1 MNDKKKRNLI
11 IVLCVAAVII
21 AVAAIAFAPFG
32 RKATGGSDSPEITD
46 VSEVTTTTV
55 ENTAANENVS
65 TTSSESATF
74 VVPPSTDAV
83 VNPNKNY
90 TFYIDKST
98 FDAKE
103 SDDGT
108 TTLTAKGNGSVRMT
122 VTPVRDMSYKEC
134 CRAAEKKHQKL
145 PGSAAMKIENTN
157 TVYRS
162 QTGDGDSD
170 IVTTV
175 YCVDDNKGGCILI
188 DCRVPVSA
196 TEYNKIIEIMLS
208 MFKVL

>member
-11 IVLCVAAVII
+11 IVLGVAAVII

-32 RKATGGSDSPEITD
+32 RKATGESDSPKITD
-46 VSEVTTTTV
+46 ASEVTPTAD
-55 ENTAANENVS
+55 ENTAVNESVNAPSDES
-65 TTSSESATF
+65 TTF
-74 VVPPSTDAV
+74 VVPSSTEAV

-98 FDAKE
+98 FDVKE

-108 TTLTAKGNGSVRMT
+108 TTLTAKGNGSVKMT

-145 PGSAAMKIENTN
+145 PGSASLKIENTN
-157 TVYRS
+157 SVYRS
-162 QTGDGDSD
+162 QTGDSDGD
-170 IVTTV
+170 IVKTV

-196 TEYNKIIEIMLS
+196 TQYNKTIEIMLS